1 MNVEFVRM
9 KIAHL
14 DQVKAIENSCFTTPW
29 SRQAF
34 VYELCQ
40 NSFAH
45 YIVALL
51 EEEVVGYAGMW
62 VIVDEA
68 HITNVAVSSNYRGR
82 RIGLALMQQML
93 VRAALRGAT
102 KMTLEVRSTNELAK
116 KLYTQLGFKEAGV
129 RKGYYEDTEDDAIIM
144 WKEGLFV

>member
-1 MNVEFVRM
+1 MNVEFEKM

-14 DQVKAIENSCFTTPW
+14 DQVTAIENSCFTTPW
-29 SRQAF
+29 SRQSF

-45 YIVALL
+45 YIVGLL
-51 EEEVVGYAGMW
+51 ENEVVGYAGMW

-68 HITNVAVSSNYRGR
+68 HITNVAVHPDYRGQ
-82 RIGLALMQQML
+82 RIGYSLMQQML

-102 KMTLEVRSTNELAK
+102 KMTLEVRSTNESAK
-116 KLYTQLGFKEAGV
+116 RLYTQLGFKESGV
-129 RKGYYEDTEDDAIIM
+129 RKGYYEDTKDDAIIM
-144 WKEGLFV
+144 WKEGLI